1 MSKPITVSIV
11 GNAGPLKK
19 SLDEADGFLG
29 KFGGSIKAVGV
40 AAAAGVG
47 ALAAGIGVAAKAAMD
62 DQKSFVSLENTI
74 RNVTGATHE
83 QIKAVDEQIGKMSLA
98 TGVADDK
105 LRPAF
110 EALVRGTR
118 DTDTAL
124 SQMNLVLDISTG
136 LQMDAT
142 TVADALAKAQQ
153 GNTKALKAL
162 SPEMAAMIKEGA
174 GMNEI
179 LDTLTANFDG
189 AASAAAN
196 TFGGRIERLKVFG
209 SELVEQFGYYLLP
222 VIEKFAQFIMDELVP
237 AFQTLVDRYGP
248 AVAEAL
254 QKIGDFVGEK
264 VVPVIRDFLLPT
276 LETLFSVFANKII
289 PIIRD
294 VAVKVFEGLSRI
306 FDIVRQKMEDNSE
319 NVEKLVSFFQSLV
332 SFVSKYVAPTLINVL
347 GAAFTVVAKLI
358 GPVIDV
364 LFTLMGALA
373 DVGKFLLRIAGFVI
387 DTFEGM
393 VNGIIDGVNLAI
405 RLLNKLPGVNISEI
419 GSVSFGGQSFGNAPT
434 APSGAAPTAF
444 SGSTIRMD
452 GLTVPNVPTV
462 TVPGVET
469 PPPAAGGGGGGKGG
483 GAKILPVDMT
493 GFVGISPSTN
503 ISGGGGGGFGAAM
516 GTEALLDGMTGGV
529 VNITVNTVTADANLP
544 NLIVEAL
551 QTYNLYNGPVD
562 VQIAA

>member
-516 GTEALLDGMTGGV
+516 GTAALLDGMTGGD

>member
-19 SLDEADGFLG
+19 SLEEADGFLG

-74 RNVTGATHE
+74 RNVTGATHD

-118 DTDTAL
+118 DTDQAL

-179 LDTLTANFDG
+179 LDALTANFDG

-196 TFGGRIERLKVFG
+196 TFAGRIERLKVFG

-222 VIEKFAQFIMDELVP
+222 VIEKFATFIMDELVP
-237 AFQTLVDRYGP
+237 AFQTLVDKYGP
-248 AVAEAL
+248 AVASAL
-254 QKIGDFVGEK
+254 QRIGDFVGEK

-276 LETLFSVFANKII
+276 LETLFSVFATKIV
-289 PIIRD
+289 PVIRD
-294 VAVKVFEGLSRI
+294 VAVKVFEGLSRV
-306 FDIVRQKMEDNSE
+306 FDIVRTKVQENSE
-319 NVEKLVSFFQSLV
+319 TIESLREFFVAIV
-332 SFVSKYVAPTLINVL
+332 SFVQKYVAPTLINVL
-347 GAAFTVVAKLI
+347 GAAFTVVAKLV
-358 GPVIDV
+358 GPLIDV

-373 DVGKFLLRIAGFVI
+373 DVGKFLLKIAGFVI
-387 DTFEGM
+387 RTFEGM
-393 VNGIIDGVNLAI
+393 VNGVIDGVNLAI
-405 RLLNKLPGVNISEI
+405 RLLNKLPGVNIDEI
-419 GSVSFGGQSFGNAPT
+419 GSVSFGGASFGTAPT
-434 APSGAAPTAF
+434 APTAAAPTAF
-444 SGSTIRMD
+444 AGSTIRMD
-452 GLTVPNVPTV
+452 GLEVPNIPTV
-462 TVPGVET
+462 TIPGVET
-469 PPPAAGGGGGGKGG
+469 PPAAAESGGKGG
-483 GAKILPVDMT
+483 GAAKPIPVDMT

-503 ISGGGGGGFGAAM
+503 IGGGGGGGFGAAM
-516 GTEALLDGMTGGV
+516 GNEALLDGLTGGV

-544 NLIVEAL
+544 TLIVEAL
-551 QTYNLYNGPVD
+551 QTYNLQNGPVD

>member
-196 TFGGRIERLKVFG
+196 TFAGRIERLKVFG